1 MFVKEVRIIVGTLYY
16 MDQENTCT
24 IEENYDIFSLL
35 EEYENNKREIAFM
48 FSFID
53 ELRQRN
59 FKLERLIY
67 KECNH
72 EWQREFSDT
81 GPYSTAEY
89 ICKHC
94 KLYR

>member
-1 MFVKEVRIIVGTLYY
+1 

-24 IEENYDIFSLL
+24 MEENVSIDTSTDIQNDDIFPLL
-35 EEYENNKREIAFM
+35 EEYEINKREIAFM
-48 FSFID
+48 FTIID

-59 FKLERLIY
+59 VKLERLIY

-72 EWQREFSDT
+72 EWQRDFSDT
-81 GPYSTAEY
+81 GPYSRVEY

-94 KLYR
+94 KLYK